1 MNINDCLEQLI
12 ALTKEN
18 MNILTAL
25 NESFYAKKDHVSVQ
39 VEGVQFAIP
48 SFLSLESKID
58 TLQQNLENVLNAP
71 KTGEAFTYFDG
82 TTQKIELSGY
92 ASTPTHVD
100 LSAVKQFSVESNNIF
115 KDFI

>member
-58 TLQQNLENVLNAP
+58 TLQQNLENVLRRNYTEDRT
-71 KTGEAFTYFDG
+71 KRLCFNTY
-82 TTQKIELSGY
+82 SC
-92 ASTPTHVD
+92 
-100 LSAVKQFSVESNNIF
+100 
-115 KDFI
+115 